1 MRKTNLKS
9 ATVYLTE
16 SELAGLKREAADHGV
31 TLSYFLRA
39 LLDQY
44 TPYQL
49 PPLNRQGAPFENSNR
64 KGKADE
70 HQAHD

>member
-1 MRKTNLKS
+1 MGKTSLKT
-9 ATVYLTE
+9 ATLYLTD
-16 SELAGLKREAADHGV
+16 SELAGLKREARDHGV
-31 TLSYFLRA
+31 SLSYFLRA

-64 KGKADE
+64 KGKNNE

>member
-9 ATVYLTE
+9 ATIYLTD
-16 SELAGLKREAADHGV
+16 SELQGLKREAADHGV
-31 TLSYFLRA
+31 SLSYFLRA

-64 KGKADE
+64 LGKQSGQEKQD
-70 HQAHD
+70 